1 MNASSF
7 PSGIEVLAH
16 REQTQRLVS
25 DTKPLATSLCL
36 LFGDVLVILAA
47 SRLGVHLWALVNP
60 SITMSNH
67 FHLGVSLVLFL
78 AVYQA
83 FGLYSAAG
91 LGPVEELR
99 RIVLGT
105 VLVSLVLTAAV
116 FLTKVVGVYSRGA
129 FLTSGALIA
138 ILIPCTRAGLRA
150 LFASS
155 SWWGVPVLILGAGK
169 TARLLIRKLRME
181 PGLGMKPVACLDDDP
196 GKQGYCD
203 DIPVP
208 GPLLLAPEIAAAQS
222 VRHLLIAMPGI
233 ERRRLV
239 SILERYGAPFA
250 RIVVIPNLF
259 GMASQWVVTHDM
271 GGVLGLEIRQNLLI
285 SGNRL
290 VKRIMDLVLA
300 SLLGV
305 AALPFIF
312 IAALW
317 IKRVSPGPALYT
329 QMRDGEQGRGIKV
342 RKLRTM
348 YPDSNEL
355 LARHLDSSPAARRE
369 WRRFYK
375 LKHDPRILP
384 RIGHWLRRTSLD
396 ELPQLWQVIKGE
408 MSLVGPRPFPDYHLV
423 RFDPEF
429 RALRAKVKPGL
440 TGLWQVSARSDGD
453 LEVQQELDT
462 YYIRN
467 WSLWLELHI
476 LARTVGV
483 ILRGQGAY

>member
-16 REQTQRLVS
+16 REQTQRVVCE
-25 DTKPLATSLCL
+25 TKPWATSLCL
-36 LFGDVLVILAA
+36 LGADTLVIIAA
-47 SRLGVHLWALVNP
+47 SWLGVHLWALVNP
-60 SITMSNH
+60 FITMSNH
-67 FHLGVSLVLFL
+67 FHVGVSLVLFL

-91 LGPVEELR
+91 HGPVEELR

-129 FLTSGALIA
+129 FLTSGVLVAV
-138 ILIPCTRAGLRA
+138 LIPCTRAGLRA
-150 LFASS
+150 LFASR

-169 TARLLIRKLRME
+169 TANLLIRKLRSE

-196 GKQGYCD
+196 VKQGYCGD
-203 DIPVP
+203 VPVP
-208 GPLLLAPEIAAAQS
+208 GPLLLAPEIAAS
-222 VRHLLIAMPGI
+222 KGIRHLLIAMPGVN
-233 ERRRLV
+233 RQRLV

-250 RIVVIPNLF
+250 HIVVVPNLF
-259 GMASQWVVTHDM
+259 GMASQWVATHDM
-271 GGVLGLEIRQNLLI
+271 GGVLGLEIKQNLLI
-285 SGNRL
+285 PGNRL
-290 VKRIMDLVLA
+290 VKRILELGLA

-305 AALPFIF
+305 AALPFIL

-317 IKRVSPGPALYT
+317 IKRISPGPVFYSQT
-329 QMRDGEQGRGIKV
+329 REGEQGKNIRV

-348 YPDSNEL
+348 YPDSKEL
-355 LARHLDSSPAARRE
+355 LAKHLDASPAARRE

-384 RIGHWLRRTSLD
+384 CIGHWLRRTSLD

-408 MSLVGPRPFPDYHLV
+408 MSLVGPRPFPDYHLI

-429 RALRAKVKPGL
+429 RALRAKVRPGL

-476 LARTVGV
+476 LARTVLV